1 MGWIISQ
8 PLYEKWHCSQEL
20 EEESSEDICLDGKQ
34 FAPLSGNPTQLAYLS
49 PDKMTKFSRLSRF
62 GMTFK
67 PLTESRGEDL
77 LMWYREDFLAKT
89 YPVQE
94 EAQEL
99 TESDPACGAKWHELS
114 EKYDLDSCSWRTH
127 QCLWDEELHWSSVTL
142 PRWGM
147 IANGV
152 LFQHPT
158 AERPISET
166 GSGYWLTPTTMNIAP
181 TESRREKRT
190 EYRASVGRKD
200 SPGSLAEQVMT
211 PKFWPTPRSCSAMA
225 AMITPENSWDQD
237 RFPNLETIVGRNMW
251 PTPSAHKNTKSGE
264 LINKDGTLWDGMSKP
279 HSKKTGKQV
288 QTALADAVTKWPTPT
303 AHNAKETNAPSEA
316 NRNEPTLASR
326 VGGHLNPMWVEWL
339 MGWPLGWTD
348 LKPLA
353 MDRFQSWQQQHSV
366 YCEADE

>member
-1 MGWIISQ
+1 
-8 PLYEKWHCSQEL
+8 
-20 EEESSEDICLDGKQ
+20 
-34 FAPLSGNPTQLAYLS
+34 
-49 PDKMTKFSRLSRF
+49 MTKFSRLSRF

-77 LMWYREDFLAKT
+77 LMWYREAFLAKT

-99 TESDPACGAKWHELS
+99 TESDPGCGAKWHELS
-114 EKYDLDSCSWRTH
+114 AKYDLGLCSWRTH

-147 IANGV
+147 TVSGV

-190 EYRASVGRKD
+190 EYKASVGRKD

-225 AMITPENSWDQD
+225 ATITPENSWDQD
-237 RFPNLETIVGRNMW
+237 RFPNLETIVGRRTW
-251 PTPSAHKNTKSGE
+251 PTPQARDWKGSSGRSIKGLE
-264 LINKDGTLWDGMSKP
+264 CDLP
-279 HSKKTGKQV
+279 
-288 QTALADAVTKWPTPT
+288 TAVKWPTPT

-353 MDRFQSWQQQHSV
+353 MDKFLVWQQQHSE
-366 YCEADE
+366 Y

>member
-8 PLYEKWHCSQEL
+8 ALYEKWHCSQEL
-20 EEESSEDICLDGKQ
+20 EEEFSQDICLDGKQ
-34 FAPLSGNPTQLAYLS
+34 SAPLSGNPTQLAYLS

-62 GMTFK
+62 GMTLK
-67 PLTESRGEDL
+67 PLTADRGEDL
-77 LMWYREDFLAKT
+77 LMWYLEAFLAKT
-89 YPVQE
+89 YPVLD

-99 TESDPACGAKWHELS
+99 TESDLACGVKWHELS
-114 EKYDLDSCSWRTH
+114 VKYDLGSCSWRTH

-147 IANGV
+147 TVSGV

-158 AERPISET
+158 SERPINGT
-166 GSGYWLTPTTMNIAP
+166 GSG
-181 TESRREKRT
+181 
-190 EYRASVGRKD
+190 
-200 SPGSLAEQVMT
+200 
-211 PKFWPTPRSCSAMA
+211 F
-225 AMITPENSWDQD
+225 
-237 RFPNLETIVGRNMW
+237 
-251 PTPSAHKNTKSGE
+251 
-264 LINKDGTLWDGMSKP
+264 
-279 HSKKTGKQV
+279 
-288 QTALADAVTKWPTPT
+288 WPTPT

-353 MDRFQSWQQQHSV
+353 MDRFQCARLPHSISL
-366 YCEADE
+366 EEK

>member
-1 MGWIISQ
+1 VES
-8 PLYEKWHCSQEL
+8 L
-20 EEESSEDICLDGKQ
+20 EDTCWDGKQ
-34 FAPLSGNPTQLAYLS
+34 SAPLSGNPIQLAYLS

-77 LMWYREDFLAKT
+77 LMWYREAFLAKT
-89 YPVQE
+89 LVQRGGG
-94 EAQEL
+94 QEL
-99 TESDPACGAKWHELS
+99 TELGQACGVRWHELS
-114 EKYDLDSCSWRTH
+114 AKYDLDSCSWKTH
-127 QCLWDEELHWSSVTL
+127 QCLWDEELPWSSVIL

-147 IANGV
+147 TVSGV

-158 AERPISET
+158 AERPISVT

-211 PKFWPTPRSCSAMA
+211 PKFWPTPCATDHKGSGKNGELR
-225 AMITPENSWDQD
+225 D
-237 RFPNLETIVGRNMW
+237 RLDYAVERGATKSNDYSLEVNLE
-251 PTPSAHKNTKSGE
+251 A
-264 LINKDGTLWDGMSKP
+264 
-279 HSKKTGKQV
+279 
-288 QTALADAVTKWPTPT
+288 
-303 AHNAKETNAPSEA
+303 
-316 NRNEPTLASR
+316 
-326 VGGHLNPMWVEWL
+326 GGHLNPMWVEWL

-353 MDRFQSWQQQHSV
+353 MDKSHCVPQQPG
-366 YCEADE
+366 DF